1 MNIYICMSAVQVAR
15 LGLYDELAIREDIC
29 ARRAV
34 DTFVRVLGGDLD
46 MDRLCTA
53 LHDGTVRELLE
64 ANLRRSGVSIVLRG
78 WYGAT
83 FEFTD
88 PITPD
93 PVVNNQL
100 FGGRPMSDLLKFL
113 EIVAREKLAA
123 RDCDDVPIPLRDARP
138 PGWFTE
144 MVWGPSADG
153 ETAQRVHDEVNEG
166 RASFRALRAC
176 LPPDPPA
183 SSGPDARL
191 RLCRLRSVE
200 THVGNALVLQ
210 PICDVVLLCARMCT
224 HAHAH
229 MMQFAASDEAMR
241 QSKAAAGAGAGG
253 EVRTPY
259 TRTHTDTDTSM

>member
-1 MNIYICMSAVQVAR
+1 VQVAR
-15 LGLYDELAIREDIC
+15 LRLYDQLAIRGDDG
-29 ARRAV
+29 AQRAV
-34 DTFVRVLGGDLD
+34 RTFVRVLGGDLD
-46 MDRLCTA
+46 KNRLCDS
-53 LHDGTVRELLE
+53 LHDGTVRELLV
-64 ANLRRSGVSIVLRG
+64 ANLVRSGVSISFQH
-78 WYGAT
+78 WYDET

-93 PVVNNQL
+93 PRVNEAL
-100 FGGRPMSDLLKFL
+100 FGGRPMADLLKFL
-113 EIVAREKLAA
+113 EYVAGEELAK
-123 RDCDDVPIPLRDARP
+123 RDGNGVPIPLRVAGP
-138 PGWFTE
+138 PDWFDR
-144 MVWGPSADG
+144 MVWRPSAEAVADR
-153 ETAQRVHDEVNEG
+153 EMALRVHDEINEV
-166 RASFRALRAC
+166 RAPFRALDAC
-176 LPPDPPA
+176 LPPDPLA

-210 PICDVVLLCARMCT
+210 PICDVVLLYARMCT